1 MIRKCN
7 SSINAKLV
15 AIILLVVAVSIAVGV
30 GYSLFVRS
38 RLKADTMNARKLM
51 LVTLIK
57 ENMAQKINI
66 LVSNAIGLA
75 NNGTISRAIIEDNR
89 ELAMNRL
96 NDIMVDYMNISAM
109 KAAKIQMHTAELRS
123 FLRTWAPNKFG
134 DDLAWRETLQR
145 VKTKREA
152 VGAMEV
158 GRDGMA
164 MRGIAPIIRDGDYI
178 GSIEWIDG
186 TGSIAQDL
194 KKENKMFITLMKK
207 SLLSTVTL
215 QNPTEM
221 GADFVVARD
230 NWFDAETINF
240 FKGID
245 VDGIIKNGYGVSGG
259 HFIVATEV
267 EDFKGDAV
275 GYNLM
280 AEDIQFINDELA
292 KVNKV
297 AYTFIALM
305 IAMSVLLSLTAYL
318 FICRAVSNPLKEIVA
333 FTSHLAEGDLTH
345 SLNIHKNDEI
355 GELAQTLNNTVQSLA
370 NLIAEI
376 QRSAGQVSVEGS
388 TLLSSTEILQQAS
401 SEAENKAIA
410 IRGNAELASG
420 SVSGLA
426 AAMEQMTA
434 TITEIAKNSGDAR
447 SVAVQASEE
456 ANNSKHIIQQLAE
469 ASVKIGE
476 ASKLIGSI
484 AEQTNLLA
492 LNATIEAAR
501 AGEAGKGFAV
511 VANEVKELAKQT
523 ANSVMEIDNIVS
535 SIQSGA
541 HASVEAVQKVADTI
555 QRMAEFSESVA
566 AAVEEQTA
574 TVNEISQRSQEANQN
589 VQGIVN
595 MISDI
600 SEVNQKTAQIA
611 HTVTQV
617 SHTLGNLA
625 AHLQKAMQVFRV

>member
-1 MIRKCN
+1 MIGKCN
-7 SSINAKLV
+7 SSINNKLV
-15 AIILLVVAVSIAVGV
+15 AIILLVVSVSIVIGV
-30 GYSLFVRS
+30 GYSLFAHS
-38 RLKADTMNARKLM
+38 KLKTDTMKARQGL
-51 LVTLIK
+51 LSILIYGHID
-57 ENMAQKINI
+57 QKINI

-75 NNGTISRAIIEDNR
+75 NNGTLSKAIIEDNR
-89 ELAMNRL
+89 ELALNRL
-96 NDIMVDYMNISAM
+96 TDLLAEYMNLSAM
-109 KAAKIQMHTAELRS
+109 KTAKVQMHTGELRS

-134 DDLAWRETLQR
+134 DDLTWRETLQT
-145 VKTKREA
+145 VKSKKKF
-152 VGAMEV
+152 VGGIEV

-164 MRGIAPIIRDGDYI
+164 LRGIAPIIREGDYI
-178 GSIEWIDG
+178 GSIELIDG
-186 TGSIAQDL
+186 TGSIAQDM
-194 KKENKMFITLMKK
+194 KKENKMFITLMKR

-215 QNPTEM
+215 QKPTEI
-221 GADFVVARD
+221 GADFVVAQD
-230 NWFDAETINF
+230 KWFDAEVINF

-245 VDGIIKNGYGVSGG
+245 VDGIIKHGYGVTGS
-259 HFIVATEV
+259 HFIVASELK
-267 EDFKGDAV
+267 DFKGDVV
-275 GYNLM
+275 GYNLV
-280 AEDIQFINDELA
+280 AEDIKFINDELA
-292 KVNKV
+292 KVDKV
-297 AYTFIALM
+297 VYSFIALM
-305 IAMSVLLSLTAYL
+305 IAMSVLLPLTAYL
-318 FICRAVSNPLKEIVA
+318 FTCRAVTTPLKEIVA
-333 FTSHLAEGDLTH
+333 FTSHLAEGDFTH
-345 SLNIHKNDEI
+345 TLNIDKNDEI
-355 GELAQTLNNTVQSLA
+355 GKLALALNNTVQSLA

-376 QRSAGQVSVEGS
+376 QRSAGQVSVEGD
-388 TLLSSTEILQQAS
+388 TLLSSTDILQQAS
-401 SEAENKAIA
+401 QEAESKAVA
-410 IRGNAELASG
+410 IRSNAELASG

-447 SVAVQASEE
+447 NVAVQASEE
-456 ANNSKHIIQQLAE
+456 ANNSQHIIQQLAE

-541 HASVEAVQKVADTI
+541 HQSVEAVQKVADTI

-595 MISDI
+595 MIGDI
-600 SEVNQKTAQIA
+600 SEVNQKTARIA
-611 HTVTQV
+611 NTVTQA

-625 AHLQKAMQVFRV
+625 SHLQQAIRVFKV